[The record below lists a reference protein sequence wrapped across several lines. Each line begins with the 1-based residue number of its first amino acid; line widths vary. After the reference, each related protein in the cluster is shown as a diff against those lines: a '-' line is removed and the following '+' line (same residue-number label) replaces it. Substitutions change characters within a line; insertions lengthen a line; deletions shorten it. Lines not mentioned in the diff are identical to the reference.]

1 MMVMMIRKE
10 EKTREKTKKTTK
22 EVKFWGFTLS
32 VETMI
37 VRMI

>member
-10 EKTREKTKKTTK
+10 EKTREKTKK